1 MTLQSL
7 LESPPVLQLKFYE
20 FGIVM
25 HRQTEQGETAYL
37 VDADQVA
44 TTLAARVCFAPGLL
58 SSRTVTVIQEGT
70 RKILVEYRRRQKTAL
85 LLAGQDP
92 LVVPLPALL
101 LLRVTVGDERPDYRI
116 YAVKERPT
124 TLDVSLFRAPLPN
137 IYPDGRICWGS
148 VPQVS
153 PASLQGSVL
162 DKDWSLLLGTLF
174 TDHACTGKSQQFPGD
189 IRTMYTALQTR
200 RSRVYPNRD
209 LVAANLTLNDV
220 LERLQQ

>member
-1 MTLQSL
+1 
-7 LESPPVLQLKFYE
+7 
-20 FGIVM
+20 M

-44 TTLAARVCFAPGLL
+44 TTLAARVRFAPGLL
-58 SSRTVTVIQEGT
+58 SPRTVTVIQEGT

-85 LLAGQDP
+85 LLDGQEP

-101 LLRVTVGDERPDYRI
+101 MVRVTTGDARPDYRV

-124 TLDVSLFRAPLPN
+124 TLTAPLFCAPLPN
-137 IYPDGRICWGS
+137 IHPDGRICWGS

-162 DKDWSLLLGTLF
+162 DEDWSLLLGTLF
-174 TDHACTGKSQQFPGD
+174 TGHACQGKSQQFPDD
-189 IRTMYTALQTR
+189 IRLMYPALQTR
-200 RSRVYPNRD
+200 KSRVYPKRD

-220 LERLQQ
+220 LERLQS